1 MATWRSLVAVGAATC
16 CLAACTAKAHSQT
29 DPGSAGQSPP
39 TAPSRTLLS
48 LPPPGAAGVS
58 DASVPSA
65 PQPGGTR
72 SAAEQIPATV
82 QTATLDYSGPMP
94 DSGQPTRAA
103 QHRILTSP
111 ELHALAEVL
120 NALPAL
126 PPGTYS
132 CSSDDGE
139 QAVLTMA
146 HSQFTMELSGCRQV
160 SVVVE
165 AVAQPVLEAAL
176 TDSLRRTIHG
186 MLGDTPISSQGQGPS
201 PTR

>member
-1 MATWRSLVAVGAATC
+1 VGAATC
-16 CLAACTAKAHSQT
+16 CLTACSGKAQSQT
-29 DPGSAGQSPP
+29 DPGSAAQSPL
-39 TAPSRTLLS
+39 AGPSRTLRS
-48 LPPPGAAGVS
+48 LPTPGATGVS
-58 DASVPSA
+58 GASAPAV

-82 QTATLDYSGPMP
+82 QTATLDYTGPMP

-103 QHRILTSP
+103 QHRILTGAN
-111 ELHALAEVL
+111 LHGLADVL

-132 CSSDDGE
+132 CPNDDGE

-146 HSQFTMELSGCRQV
+146 HSQFTMELSGCQQV
-160 SVVVE
+160 SVEVE

-176 TDSLRRTIHG
+176 TESLTRTIHDI
-186 MLGDTPISSQGQGPS
+186 LGDTPISSRGHGPS
-201 PTR
+201 PSQ